1 MINSDQLLASAKNAF
16 QNSKY
21 AEAEDTCREILSI
34 DENCAEAWRMLSR
47 MAWMGGEFDAAK
59 DFAELACD
67 LMPDNS
73 GFLVEATEVLLGLDL
88 VEEAEKKAA
97 QAVKINPESAVCLIS
112 LAKVFLKKESFSD
125 ASDLCQQALRLDKNC
140 AEGFAVLAESLQK
153 QGNSKDALSRIRKAC
168 DLEPDSVEY
177 HVKHAQ
183 LLELSFRFVDA
194 LAMYA
199 KASRINPA
207 VGFVWASQ
215 GKLLVGLKRYAEAME
230 SFDKAIALP
239 GVTGELH
246 FQYGVALHMSNRFSD
261 AMIHY
266 DKALAMGFECAAL
279 HCNRGVIFK
288 DLRAGAHAIRS
299 FYMAVKLEPTNTAYL
314 SNLGAAALELGLH
327 TEALECFEKAIEQN
341 PSIPTA
347 WNNIGNLLKD
357 RAKGKDALWRYERSM
372 QLKPDDLDAPNNY
385 LLCHMYIPDMDPKHV
400 FAEHK
405 KWGAGMS
412 KRFPA
417 VFKFKPRVS
426 GSKIRVGFLSAD
438 LCHHPVAHFI
448 EPLFRE
454 YDRERFQFIGYG
466 DQRKKDDFSFRFAS
480 MVDEWADTCSLS
492 HDALAKKIHKDGVDI
507 LFEMSGHTAYNRL
520 AVFAQKPAPLQCSF
534 LGYPGSTGLRT
545 IEYRIT
551 DALADPIGETDHLH
565 TEKLIRLNGCA
576 WCYEPD
582 RGSPDVQPPPFKSKG
597 YMTFGCFNNMAK
609 LNDELFDAWAEIL
622 QKIPG
627 SHLRLKARTL
637 TDVPFQKE
645 LVERFGRSGISE
657 ERLEFFG
664 HTQGIADHLAHYH
677 SVDIALDSFPYHGTT
692 TTCEAIWMGC
702 PVVTQAG
709 LAHVSRVGV
718 SLLSAVDLRELICKN
733 REEYIAKA
741 VELATSP
748 DLLVELRSGM
758 RSRIKNSPLMNAA
771 TYTRNFES
779 ALMQIAA
786 FR

>member
-1 MINSDQLLASAKNAF
+1 MINSDPLLASAKNAF
-16 QNSKY
+16 ENSKY
-21 AEAEDTCREILSI
+21 AEAEDICREILAS
-34 DENCAEAWRMLSR
+34 DESCAEAWRMLSR
-47 MAWMGGEFDAAK
+47 MAWMGGELDAAK

-67 LMPDNS
+67 LMPDHS
-73 GFLVEATEVLLGLDL
+73 GCLVEIAEVLLGLGLID
-88 VEEAEKKAA
+88 EAEKKAA
-97 QAVKINPESAVCLIS
+97 QALKISPQSPEVMIG
-112 LAKVFLKKESFSD
+112 LAKVFLKKELYSD
-125 ASDLCQQALRLDKNC
+125 AGDLCQQAVRLDKNY

-153 QGNSKDALSRIRKAC
+153 QGNNKDALSRIRKAC

-177 HVKHAQ
+177 HVRHAQ
-183 LLELSFRFVDA
+183 LLELSYRFLDA
-194 LAMYA
+194 LAAYA

-215 GKLLVGLKRYAEAME
+215 GKLLVGLKRYTEAIE
-230 SFDKAIALP
+230 SFEKALGLP
-239 GVTGELH
+239 GATGELH
-246 FQYGVALHMSNRFSD
+246 FQYGIALHMSNRFSE
-261 AMIHY
+261 AMVQY
-266 DKALAMGFECAAL
+266 DKALDMGFECAAL

-299 FYMAVKLEPTNTAYL
+299 FYMAVKLEPRNTAYL
-314 SNLGAAALELGLH
+314 SNLGAAALEIGLH

-341 PSIPTA
+341 PSISTA

-357 RAKGKDALWRYERSM
+357 RAKGKDALWRYERAM

-385 LLCHMYIPDMDPKHV
+385 LLCHMYIPDMDAKHV

-405 KWGAGMS
+405 KWGVGMS

-417 VFKFKPRVS
+417 AFKFKPRVP

-454 YDRERFQFIGYG
+454 YDREHFQFIGYG

-480 MVDEWADTCSLS
+480 MLNEWSDTCSLS
-492 HDALAKKIHKDGVDI
+492 HEALAKKIYKDGIDI

-520 AVFAQKPAPLQCSF
+520 AVFAQKPAPIQCSF

-551 DALADPIGETDHLH
+551 DAFADPLGETDHLH
-565 TEKLIRLNGCA
+565 TEKLIRLDGCA

-582 RGSPDVQPPPFKSKG
+582 SDAPDVQPPPFKSKG
-597 YMTFGCFNNMAK
+597 YVTFGCFNNMAK

-637 TDVPFQKE
+637 TDSPFRKE
-645 LVERFGRSGISE
+645 LAQRFNRAGIAE
-657 ERLEFFG
+657 DRLDFFG
-664 HTQGIADHLAHYH
+664 HTQGIGDHLSHYH

-692 TTCEAIWMGC
+692 TTCEAMWMGC
-702 PVVTQAG
+702 PVITQAG
-709 LAHVSRVGV
+709 EAHVSRVGV
-718 SLLSAVDLRELICKN
+718 SLLSAVGLEDFICKN

-741 VELATSP
+741 VSLATSP
-748 DLLVELRSGM
+748 GLLVELRCGM
-758 RSRIKNSPLMNAA
+758 RERLQASPLMNATA
-771 TYTRNFES
+771 YTRSFER
-779 ALMQIAA
+779 ALTQIAA
-786 FR
+786 FK